1 MRPVCLLLALVLS
14 VGVAPG
20 AQFTT
25 IMSNPDME
33 PDLIASLDLVYGP
46 GGYTRVSDNTDRL
59 WNILNNGFSATAVS
73 SFAYGVINFG
83 LCMICDG
90 SDDITFTPPVST
102 DGAPLN
108 LALAP
113 SAVISDGVYNLFTD
127 SLITDPNFPNQTGRV
142 FSNPILNS
150 GNLDHMVTFAVVGM
164 PNTYVIAFEDV
175 LSTASIVQDRDFNDI
190 AIQVTSLAPVPEPG
204 TFSLLGGSLLLGL
217 GLARRRRSKSC

>member
-1 MRPVCLLLALVLS
+1 
-14 VGVAPG
+14 
-20 AQFTT
+20 
-25 IMSNPDME
+25 MSNPDME